1 MRGKFREVFY
11 LILSIFFLYKL
22 ILFSVIYPMPNS
34 ISYFLIL
41 AFLGFGTLL
50 FFKKFELEKNDN
62 FMKNISIKIQ
72 ENAENYLN
80 EKEFVD
86 TMVDI
91 TYRSI
96 PKSTKNSLALIVNH
110 DEDYIIDYFYNL
122 QKFAKNNK
130 MDINELTK
138 IQKGACLI
146 DALSSSTVW
155 VFQSPNKDEDS
166 LRKLATI
173 NVELAIHASLLLC
186 GFTLEDINNNADCT
200 LYIKIIVFEAIRYN
214 SLGDT
219 MIISILANF
228 LESFCNDI

>member
-1 MRGKFREVFY
+1 MKGKFREVFY
-11 LILSIFFLYKL
+11 LILSIFFLCKL
-22 ILFSVIYPMPNS
+22 ILFSVLSPMPKS

-41 AFLGFGTLL
+41 ALLGFGTLL

-62 FMKNISIKIQ
+62 FMKNISLKMQ
-72 ENAENYLN
+72 ENTETYLN

-91 TYRSI
+91 IYDSL
-96 PKSTKNSLALIVNH
+96 PKGTRNSLALIVNR

-122 QKFAKNNK
+122 QKFAKTNK
-130 MDINELTK
+130 MAINELTK
-138 IQKGACLI
+138 FQKGACLI

-166 LRKLATI
+166 LRKLYAI

-186 GFTLEDINNNADCT
+186 GFTLEDINNNPDCT
-200 LYIKIIVFEAIRYN
+200 LYIKIIVFEAITYN

-219 MIISILANF
+219 MIISIFANF

>member
-1 MRGKFREVFY
+1 MKGKFREIFY
-11 LILSIFFLYKL
+11 LILSIFFLCKL
-22 ILFSVIYPMPNS
+22 ILFSVISPMPNS

-41 AFLGFGTLL
+41 ALLGFGTLL

-62 FMKNISIKIQ
+62 FMKNISLKMQ
-72 ENAENYLN
+72 ENTENYLN

-91 TYRSI
+91 IYDSL
-96 PKSTKNSLALIVNH
+96 PKGTRNSLALIVNR

-122 QKFAKNNK
+122 QKFAKTNK
-130 MDINELTK
+130 MAINELTK
-138 IQKGACLI
+138 FQKGACLI

-166 LRKLATI
+166 LKKLATI

-186 GFTLEDINNNADCT
+186 GFTLEDINNNPDCT
-200 LYIKIIVFEAIRYN
+200 LYIKIIVFEAITYN
-214 SLGDT
+214 SLGNT
-219 MIISILANF
+219 MIISILADF
-228 LESFCNDI
+228 LVSFCNDI

>member
-1 MRGKFREVFY
+1 MKGKFREIFY
-11 LILSIFFLYKL
+11 LILSIFFLCKL
-22 ILFSVIYPMPNS
+22 ILFSVISPMPNS

-41 AFLGFGTLL
+41 ALLGFGTLL

-62 FMKNISIKIQ
+62 FMKNISLKMQ
-72 ENAENYLN
+72 ENTENYLN

-91 TYRSI
+91 IYDSL
-96 PKSTKNSLALIVNH
+96 PKGTRNSLALIVNR

-122 QKFAKNNK
+122 QKFAKTNK
-130 MDINELTK
+130 MAINELTK
-138 IQKGACLI
+138 FQKGACLI

-166 LRKLATI
+166 LKKLATI

-186 GFTLEDINNNADCT
+186 GFTLEDINNNPDCT
-200 LYIKIIVFEAIRYN
+200 LYIKIIVFEAILHD

-219 MIISILANF
+219 MIISILTDF
-228 LESFCNDI
+228 LVSFCNDI

>member
-1 MRGKFREVFY
+1 MKGKFREIFY
-11 LILSIFFLYKL
+11 LILSIFFLCKL
-22 ILFSVIYPMPNS
+22 ILFSVISPMPNS

-41 AFLGFGTLL
+41 ALLGFGTLL

-62 FMKNISIKIQ
+62 FMKNISLKMQ
-72 ENAENYLN
+72 ENTETYLN

-91 TYRSI
+91 IYDSL
-96 PKSTKNSLALIVNH
+96 PKGTRNSLALIVNR

-122 QKFAKNNK
+122 QKFAKTNK
-130 MDINELTK
+130 MAINELTK
-138 IQKGACLI
+138 FQKGACLI

-166 LRKLATI
+166 LKKLATI

-186 GFTLEDINNNADCT
+186 GFTLEDINNNPDCT
-200 LYIKIIVFEAIRYN
+200 LYIKIIVFEAITYN
-214 SLGDT
+214 SLGNT
-219 MIISILANF
+219 MIISILADF
-228 LESFCNDI
+228 LVSFCNDI

>member
-11 LILSIFFLYKL
+11 LILSIFFLHKL

-62 FMKNISIKIQ
+62 FMKNISIKMQ

-96 PKSTKNSLALIVNH
+96 PKSTKNSLALIVNR

-186 GFTLEDINNNADCT
+186 GFTLEDINNNPDCT

>member
-22 ILFSVIYPMPNS
+22 ILFSVISPMPNS

-41 AFLGFGTLL
+41 AILGFGTLL

-62 FMKNISIKIQ
+62 FMKNISLKMQ
-72 ENAENYLN
+72 ENTENYLN

-91 TYRSI
+91 TYDNL
-96 PKSTKNSLALIVNH
+96 PKSTKNSLALIVNR

-122 QKFAKNNK
+122 QKFAKTNK
-130 MDINELTK
+130 IDINELTK
-138 IQKGACLI
+138 FQKGACLI

-155 VFQSPNKDEDS
+155 VFKSPNKDEDS

-186 GFTLEDINNNADCT
+186 GFTLEDINNNPVCT
-200 LYIKIIVFEAIRYN
+200 SYIEIIVFEAILHD

-219 MIISILANF
+219 MIISILTDF
-228 LESFCNDI
+228 LESLCNDI

>member
-62 FMKNISIKIQ
+62 FMKNISIKMQ

-173 NVELAIHASLLLC
+173 NVELAIHASLLFC
-186 GFTLEDINNNADCT
+186 GFTLEDINNNPDCT